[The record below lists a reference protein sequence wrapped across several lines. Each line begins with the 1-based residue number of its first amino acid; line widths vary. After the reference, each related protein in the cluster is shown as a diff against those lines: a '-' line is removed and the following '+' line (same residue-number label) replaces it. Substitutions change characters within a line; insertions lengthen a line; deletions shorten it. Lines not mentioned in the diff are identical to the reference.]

1 MDEKMTYK
9 DAMAKLEAITSQI
22 SSGKIDVDELTE
34 KLKEAKTLLVF
45 CENRLKHVEEDV
57 DKMLEK

>member
-22 SSGKIDVDELTE
+22 SSGNIDVDELTE
-34 KLKEAKTLLVF
+34 KLKEAKTLLAF

>member
-9 DAMAKLEAITSQI
+9 DAMAKLEVITSQI

-34 KLKEAKTLLVF
+34 KLKEAKMLLAF
-45 CENRLKHVEEDV
+45 CENRLRHVEEDV
-57 DKMLEK
+57 DGMLEK